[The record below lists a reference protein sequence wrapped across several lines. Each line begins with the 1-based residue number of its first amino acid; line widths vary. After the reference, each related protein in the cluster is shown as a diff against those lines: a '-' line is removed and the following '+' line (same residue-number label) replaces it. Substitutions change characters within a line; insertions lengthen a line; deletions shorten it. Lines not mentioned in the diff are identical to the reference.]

1 MSIRFLIIVLAL
13 MSSSLKAQVI
23 NWVNYA
29 HQADVKVFF
38 VEHKWQA
45 DVVVW
50 YAPSGKARTYGYRP
64 GVWIERPQYGKPE
77 IHVWQARYKH
87 QADVKVYV
95 AQHRY
100 EVRVNQKY
108 LNLISNQI

>member
-23 NWVNYA
+23 DWVNYA
-29 HQADVKVFF
+29 HQ
-38 VEHKWQA
+38 
-45 DVVVW
+45 
-50 YAPSGKARTYGYRP
+50 S
-64 GVWIERPQYGKPE
+64 
-77 IHVWQARYKH
+77 
-87 QADVKVYV
+87 DVKVYV

-108 LNLISNQI
+108 LNLISNQN

>member
-1 MSIRFLIIVLAL
+1 MKGFLTSLLIIVLAL
-13 MSSSLKAQVI
+13 MSSNLKAQVI
-23 NWVNYA
+23 NWVNDA

-50 YAPSGKARTYGYRP
+50 YAPSGKVRTYGYRP
-64 GVWIERPQYGKPE
+64 GVWVERGKPE
-77 IHVWQARYKH
+77 IYVWQARYKH

-95 AQHRY
+95 AQRRY

-108 LNLISNQI
+108 LNLISNDN